1 LQKWVEK
8 QLSSYP
14 VSEMWADVPRAK
26 VQHFQNFFPL
36 LDFLHEFN
44 YDTQILDKD
53 RFPQGFGTG
62 WKIEGGVL

>member
-1 LQKWVEK
+1 
-8 QLSSYP
+8 
-14 VSEMWADVPRAK
+14 MWADVPRAK
-26 VQHFQNFFPL
+26 VQHFQKFFPL

-53 RFPQGFGTG
+53 RFPQGFGAG